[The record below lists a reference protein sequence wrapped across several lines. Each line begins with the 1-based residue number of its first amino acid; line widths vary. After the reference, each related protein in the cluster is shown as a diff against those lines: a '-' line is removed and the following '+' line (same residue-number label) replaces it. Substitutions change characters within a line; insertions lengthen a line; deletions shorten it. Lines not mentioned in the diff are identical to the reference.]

1 MDRGSLAK
9 EPSARIRCCHHV
21 GHVSSLRA
29 PSPRALDPRPQ
40 ARRNARER
48 SAAPCF
54 AGVRG
59 VLNYLIIPLWL
70 SFKFLDRISGQ
81 DLSNPLLGS
90 SPGVPDSARPPAVAA
105 DWRTFGGSILGP
117 LFGTLFFPSW
127 SALGRLQGRK
137 KCSCAALGRPKT
149 TSKTVFSH
157 LGGQKAPKRE
167 AKTVQNRGPKAV
179 QAENGETTKI
189 TDS

>member
-1 MDRGSLAK
+1 MKPVRCVLPPCWSRILAEGSFAK
-9 EPSARIRCCHHV
+9 
-21 GHVSSLRA
+21 
-29 PSPRALDPRPQ
+29 SPRSKVPGPAEY
-40 ARRNARER
+40 AKR

-137 KCSCAALGRPKT
+137 KLLLRGSWPPQDDFQD
-149 TSKTVFSH
+149 SFQPS
-157 LGGQKAPKRE
+157 
-167 AKTVQNRGPKAV
+167 RGPKGS
-179 QAENGETTKI
+179 QAKRGQN
-189 TDS
+189 

>member
-1 MDRGSLAK
+1 M
-9 EPSARIRCCHHV
+9 RCCPRFS
-21 GHVSSLRA
+21 HVSSLKA
-29 PSPRALDPRPQ
+29 PSARALDPRPK

-59 VLNYLIIPLWL
+59 VLDYLIIPLWL

-137 KCSCAALGRPKT
+137 KMLLRGSWPPQDDFQD
-149 TSKTVFSH
+149 SFQPS
-157 LGGQKAPKRE
+157 
-167 AKTVQNRGPKAV
+167 RGPKSS
-179 QAENGETTKI
+179 QNGAREGPKSSSGGNPRRKQRNL
-189 TDS
+189 DFHRQFNEFQ